1 MREHAFQMK
10 MFLMSDNI
18 DTWEGM
24 RLAGVDGVILHDSD
38 EVKSKIKEI
47 IKSEEIGIILI
58 TEKLRLMCNE
68 YISNIMI
75 THKKPLFLE
84 IPDRH
89 GFGRSKSSIT
99 DYIKK
104 SIGLKL

>member
-1 MREHAFQMK
+1 MK
-10 MFLMSDNI
+10 MYLLSDNS

-24 RLAGVDGVILHDSD
+24 RLAGVDGIILHSGD
-38 EVKSKIKEI
+38 EVEKKIKELI
-47 IKSEEIGIILI
+47 TSEEIGIILV

-68 YISNIMI
+68 YISNIML

-89 GFGRSKSSIT
+89 GFGRSKTSIT
-99 DYIKK
+99 DYIKQ
-104 SIGLKL
+104 SIGLKGL

>member
-1 MREHAFQMK
+1 MK
-10 MFLMSDNI
+10 MFLLSDNS

-24 RLAGVDGVILHDSD
+24 RLAGVDGVILHQR
-38 EVKSKIKEI
+38 EEIEAKIKEL
-47 IKSEEIGIILI
+47 IKSDEIGIILI
-58 TEKLRLMCNE
+58 TEKLRFLCQE
-68 YISNIMI
+68 YIDNIMLS
-75 THKKPLFLE
+75 HKKPLFLE

-89 GFGRSKSSIT
+89 GFGRSKTSIT

>member
-1 MREHAFQMK
+1 MK
-10 MFLMSDNI
+10 MFLLSDNS

-24 RLAGVDGVILHDSD
+24 RLAGVDGVILHGRG
-38 EVKSKIKEI
+38 ETEEKIKELV
-47 IKSEEIGIILI
+47 KSGDVGIILV
-58 TEKLRLMCNE
+58 TEKLRLLCGE
-68 YISNIMI
+68 YIDSAMLAN
-75 THKKPLFLE
+75 KQPLFLE

>member
-1 MREHAFQMK
+1 MK
-10 MFLMSDNI
+10 MYLLSDNS

-24 RLAGVDGVILHDSD
+24 RLAGVDGVILHKSE
-38 EVKSKIKEI
+38 EVEAKIKELL
-47 IKSEEIGIILI
+47 KSEETGIILI
-58 TEKLRLMCNE
+58 TEKLRLMCQE
-68 YISNIMI
+68 YIDNIML
-75 THKKPLFLE
+75 THKKPLILE

-104 SIGLKL
+104 SIGLKI

>member
-1 MREHAFQMK
+1 MK
-10 MFLMSDNI
+10 MYLLSDNSE
-18 DTWEGM
+18 TWEGM
-24 RLAGVDGVILHDSD
+24 RLAGVDGVIIHQSE
-38 EVKSKIKEI
+38 EVEAKIKELL
-47 IKSEEIGIILI
+47 KSEEIGIVLI
-58 TEKLRLMCNE
+58 TEKLRLMCQK
-68 YISNIMI
+68 YIDNIML

-99 DYIKK
+99 DYLKK

>member
-1 MREHAFQMK
+1 
-10 MFLMSDNI
+10 MFLLSDNS

-24 RLAGVDGVILHDSD
+24 RLAGVDGVILHRSE
-38 EVKSKIKEI
+38 EVEAKIKELM
-47 IKSEEIGIILI
+47 KSEETGIVLI
-58 TEKLRLMCNE
+58 TEKLRLMCKE
-68 YISNIMI
+68 YIDDIMLKN
-75 THKKPLFLE
+75 KKPLFLE

-104 SIGLKL
+104 SIGLNI

>member
-1 MREHAFQMK
+1 MY
-10 MFLMSDNI
+10 LLSDNS

-24 RLAGVDGVILHDSD
+24 RLAGIDGVILHKPE
-38 EVKSKIKEI
+38 EVGEKIKEI
-47 IKSEEIGIILI
+47 LKSEEVGIVLI
-58 TEKLRLMCNE
+58 TEKLRILCQD
-68 YISNIMI
+68 YIDNVML
-75 THKKPLFLE
+75 THKQPLFLE

-89 GFGRSKSSIT
+89 GFGRSKTSIT

>member
-1 MREHAFQMK
+1 MK
-10 MFLMSDNI
+10 MFLLSDNS

-24 RLAGVDGVILHDSD
+24 RLAGVDGVILHQSE
-38 EVKSKIKEI
+38 EVEAKIKEI
-47 IKSEEIGIILI
+47 LKSEEIGIVLI
-58 TEKLRLMCNE
+58 TEKLRLMCRE
-68 YISNIMI
+68 YIDDI
-75 THKKPLFLE
+75 TIKHKKPLFLE

-104 SIGLKL
+104 SIGLKI

>member
-1 MREHAFQMK
+1 MK
-10 MFLMSDNI
+10 MFLLSDNS

-24 RLAGVDGVILHDSD
+24 RLAGVDGVILHQR
-38 EVKSKIKEI
+38 EEIESKIKEL
-47 IKSEEIGIILI
+47 IKSDEIGIILI
-58 TEKLRLMCNE
+58 TEKLRMLCQD
-68 YISNIMI
+68 YIDNIMLAY
-75 THKKPLFLE
+75 KKPLFLE

-89 GFGRSKSSIT
+89 GFGRSKTSIT

>member
-1 MREHAFQMK
+1 MK
-10 MFLMSDNI
+10 MFLLSDNS

-24 RLAGVDGVILHDSD
+24 RLAGVDGVILHSHQK
-38 EVKSKIKEI
+38 EEIEAKIKEL
-47 IKSEEIGIILI
+47 IKSDDTGIILI
-58 TEKLRLMCNE
+58 TEKLRILCQD
-68 YISNIMI
+68 YIDNIMLKY
-75 THKKPLFLE
+75 KKPLFLE

-89 GFGRSKSSIT
+89 GFGRSKTSIT

>member
-1 MREHAFQMK
+1 MK
-10 MFLMSDNI
+10 MYLLSDNS

-24 RLAGVDGVILHDSD
+24 RLAGVDGAILHQSE
-38 EVKSKIKEI
+38 EVEEKIKELL
-47 IKSEEIGIILI
+47 KSEETGIILI
-58 TEKLRLMCNE
+58 TEKLRLMCQE
-68 YISNIMI
+68 YIDGVMM

-104 SIGLKL
+104 SIGLKF

>member
-1 MREHAFQMK
+1 MK
-10 MFLMSDNI
+10 MFLLSDNS

-24 RLAGVDGVILHDSD
+24 RLAGVDGVILHQRE
-38 EVKSKIKEI
+38 EVEDKIKEL
-47 IKSEEIGIILI
+47 IKSDDIGIILI
-58 TEKLRLMCNE
+58 TEKLRLLCNE
-68 YISNIMI
+68 YINGVMLAY
-75 THKKPLFLE
+75 KQPLFLE

-89 GFGRSKSSIT
+89 GFGRSKTSIT

>member
-1 MREHAFQMK
+1 MK
-10 MFLMSDNI
+10 MFLLSDNS

-24 RLAGVDGVILHDSD
+24 RLAGVDGVILHQSE
-38 EVKSKIKEI
+38 EVEAKIKEI
-47 IKSEEIGIILI
+47 LKSEETGIVLI
-58 TEKLRLMCNE
+58 TEKLRLMCKE
-68 YISNIMI
+68 YIDDIMI
-75 THKKPLFLE
+75 KNKKPLFLE

>member
-1 MREHAFQMK
+1 MK
-10 MFLMSDNI
+10 MYLLSDNS
-18 DTWEGM
+18 DAWAGM
-24 RLAGVDGVILHDSD
+24 QLAGVEGIILHEKD
-38 EVKSKIKEI
+38 ETESKIKEL

-58 TEKLRLMCNE
+58 TEKLRFICRE
-68 YISNIMI
+68 YIDQIMK

-89 GFGRSKSSIT
+89 GFGRSKSSVE

-104 SIGLKL
+104 SIGLNI

>member
-1 MREHAFQMK
+1 MK
-10 MFLMSDNI
+10 MYLLSDNS
-18 DTWEGM
+18 DTREGM
-24 RLAGVDGVILHDSD
+24 RLAGVDGIILHQSE
-38 EVKSKIKEI
+38 EVEAKIKELL
-47 IKSEEIGIILI
+47 KSEETGIILI

-68 YISNIMI
+68 YISNIML
-75 THKKPLFLE
+75 THKKPLILE

-104 SIGLKL
+104 SIGLNF

>member
-1 MREHAFQMK
+1 MK
-10 MFLMSDNI
+10 MFLLSDNS

-24 RLAGVDGVILHDSD
+24 RLAGVDGVILHQK
-38 EVKSKIKEI
+38 EEIEEKIKEI

-58 TEKLRLMCNE
+58 TEKLRLLCQD
-68 YISNIMI
+68 YIDSVMLSR
-75 THKKPLFLE
+75 KQPLFLE

-89 GFGRSKSSIT
+89 GFGRSKTSII

>member
-1 MREHAFQMK
+1 MK
-10 MFLMSDNI
+10 MYLVSDNS
-18 DTWEGM
+18 DTWVGM
-24 RLAGVDGVILHDSD
+24 RLAGVDGVILHTSE
-38 EVKSKIKEI
+38 EVEQKIKEI
-47 IKSEEIGIILI
+47 INSEEIGIVLI
-58 TEKLRLMCNE
+58 TEKLRLMCND
-68 YISNIMI
+68 YINNIMI
-75 THKKPLFLE
+75 TKKKPLFLE

>member
-1 MREHAFQMK
+1 MY
-10 MFLMSDNI
+10 LLSDNS

-24 RLAGVDGVILHDSD
+24 RLSGVDGVILHRRE
-38 EVKSKIKEI
+38 EVENKIKELL
-47 IKSEEIGIILI
+47 KSNEIGIVLI
-58 TEKLRLMCNE
+58 TEKLRLLCSE
-68 YISNIMI
+68 YINSVMLSY
-75 THKKPLFLE
+75 KQPLFLE

-89 GFGRSKSSIT
+89 GFGRSKTSIT

>member
-1 MREHAFQMK
+1 MY
-10 MFLMSDNI
+10 LLSDNSE
-18 DTWEGM
+18 TWEGM
-24 RLAGVDGVILHDSD
+24 RLAGVDGVIIHQSE
-38 EVKSKIKEI
+38 EVEAKIKELL
-47 IKSEEIGIILI
+47 KSEEIGIVLI
-58 TEKLRLMCNE
+58 TEKLRLMCQK
-68 YISNIMI
+68 YIDNIML

-99 DYIKK
+99 DYLKK

>member
-1 MREHAFQMK
+1 MK
-10 MFLMSDNI
+10 MYLLSDNS

-24 RLAGVDGVILHDSD
+24 RLAGVDGVILHRKD
-38 EVKSKIKEI
+38 EVEARIKEI
-47 IKSEEIGIILI
+47 LQTEEIGIVLI
-58 TEKLRLMCNE
+58 TEKLRLMCQS
-68 YISNIMI
+68 YIDNIML
-75 THKKPLFLE
+75 TYKKPLFLE

-89 GFGRSKSSIT
+89 GYGRSKLSIT